1 MEYIMNS
8 QICNAIRG
16 KNLIQFYYNGGNRVV
31 EPHCHG
37 VTTAGNEGLR
47 AYQVRG
53 YSESGNM
60 GWKMFD
66 LGLASNLVIL
76 DEIFTNP
83 RPGYK
88 KGDKGMSTIYCE
100 L

>member
-1 MEYIMNS
+1 MNS
-8 QICNAIRG
+8 EICRAIEGYNLVEFEYDGG
-16 KNLIQFYYNGGNRVV
+16 KRIV

-47 AYQVRG
+47 AFQVDG
-53 YSESGNM
+53 YSSSGKL

-66 LGLASNLVIL
+66 LSKASDIQVS
-76 DEIFTNP
+76 DQTFASP
-83 RPGYK
+83 RQGYK
-88 KGDKGMSTIYCE
+88 KGDRGMSTIYCE